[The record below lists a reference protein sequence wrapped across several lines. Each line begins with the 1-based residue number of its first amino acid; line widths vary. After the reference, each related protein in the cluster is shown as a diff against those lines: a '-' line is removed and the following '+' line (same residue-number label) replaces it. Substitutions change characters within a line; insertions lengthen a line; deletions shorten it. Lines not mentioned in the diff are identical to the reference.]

1 MFSLRLLSIWK
12 LGEEVWRPVSEMLE
26 KESDHPVAALK
37 EETVLLL
44 LFFFF
49 FYNSLYIPF
58 ANQHR
63 TSSAC
68 LDLVTLSSVNS
79 AAQEE

>member
-1 MFSLRLLSIWK
+1 
-12 LGEEVWRPVSEMLE
+12 MLE

-49 FYNSLYIPF
+49 FLQFSLHPLCKSAQNLLSLFGSSDVVFSKQCCPRGIKMHVSVLIF
-58 ANQHR
+58 AIK
-63 TSSAC
+63 
-68 LDLVTLSSVNS
+68 
-79 AAQEE
+79 

>member
-44 LFFFF
+44 SFFF
-49 FYNSLYIPF
+49 FYSSLYIPF
-58 ANQHR
+58 TNQHR

>member
-1 MFSLRLLSIWK
+1 
-12 LGEEVWRPVSEMLE
+12 MLE

-44 LFFFF
+44 LFFF

>member
-1 MFSLRLLSIWK
+1 
-12 LGEEVWRPVSEMLE
+12 MLE

-44 LFFFF
+44 SFFF
-49 FYNSLYIPF
+49 FYGSLYIPF